1 MASSKNR
8 LTEEQLTEGL
18 FDKILT
24 AVLRRR
30 TKKVIKVLQD
40 APNIKKA
47 TQDLDDSI
55 KNLRLALKRAK

>member
-1 MASSKNR
+1 MASSKNI

-18 FDKILT
+18 FDRILT

-40 APNIKKA
+40 APNIKNIASEMKKA
-47 TQDLDDSI
+47 IMHFLS
-55 KNLRLALKRAK
+55 

>member
-1 MASSKNR
+1 MASSKNI

-18 FDKILT
+18 FDRILT

-47 TQDLDDSI
+47 TEDLDRSI
-55 KNLRLALKRAK
+55 SRLQLAIKRAK